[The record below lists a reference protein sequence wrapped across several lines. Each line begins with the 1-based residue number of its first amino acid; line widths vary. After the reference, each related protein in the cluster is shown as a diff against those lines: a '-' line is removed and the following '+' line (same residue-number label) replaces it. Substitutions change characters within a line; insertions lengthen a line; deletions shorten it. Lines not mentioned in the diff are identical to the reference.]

1 MSELKIGTP
10 LTKETLKSFHG
21 VGGKSATLI
30 AGVYDTVEEL
40 ASADPKTLAGS
51 LKIPNFITKGA
62 VMGAR
67 DILKTNKEIALGKA
81 MTSTQPAMG
90 SGENDEPDTER
101 MYVTR
106 SVRLD
111 PYTVKRFRIP
121 VTESTC
127 VLCGFDGAI
136 TMGSE
141 SYDGMNE
148 EEKAMARQLL
158 NKHLALHD
166 NSQLSLIRESQMPK
180 STPKPLNPLP
190 IPQSEKSSNQVIL

>member
-1 MSELKIGTP
+1 MPELKVGTP

-51 LKIPNFITKGA
+51 LKIANFITKGA

-67 DILKTNKEIALGKA
+67 DLLRTNKEIALGKA
-81 MTSTQPAMG
+81 MDSTQPSMG
-90 SGENDEPDTER
+90 SGKEDEPDEER
-101 MYVTR
+101 LYVTR
-106 SVRLD
+106 SIRLD

-136 TMGSE
+136 TMGAE
-141 SYDGMNE
+141 NYDEMNSDE
-148 EEKAMARQLL
+148 QNTARQLL
-158 NKHLALHD
+158 AKHLELHD

-180 STPKPLNPLP
+180 STPQPVTPRPIGGEPKP
-190 IPQSEKSSNQVIL
+190 SNEVGL